1 MPWYVVYSLLFLVT
15 FIIGIM
21 LRLYGTGD
29 GMSYQALVFAALI
42 YSTTIGSFLLTIF
55 NRESFTFADATDRKG
70 KGKPF
75 QETVQAKQAVD
86 DERNPLKQIT
96 NFIGN
101 FFGQGN

>member
-1 MPWYVVYSLLFLVT
+1 MPWYVVYVLLFLVT

-21 LRLYGTGD
+21 FRLYGKGD

-42 YSTTIGSFLLTIF
+42 YSTTLGSFLLTIF
-55 NRESFTFADATDRKG
+55 NRESNVYT
-70 KGKPF
+70 
-75 QETVQAKQAVD
+75 ETEGVGHSVSNPKTVKAKQAVD
-86 DERNPLKQIT
+86 EEGNALKQIT